1 MTSTRLRPPAH
12 PPLPALSQ
20 LGVMLLCAWRVYNKC
35 SPPTSPNTPPMLLML
50 HHLTQLVSQVVTAC
64 SKTAGPSK
72 AVLHAWWQA
81 LAGTTSKSPELG
93 FLSPGVRFL
102 VMPLTHGHAD
112 QFTPQQPSLTP
123 KCCVLFAAMTCEGT
137 MAGVFDCFYSMS
149 SSGFRANQQ
158 ASIQAYKK
166 ARHGWCTWLSRYD
179 PCNLAGAHC
188 MLIAVTCSWSDP
200 E

>member
-20 LGVMLLCAWRVYNKC
+20 FGVMLLCAWRVYNKC

-50 HHLTQLVSQVVTAC
+50 HHLTQLVSQVVTAY

-72 AVLHAWWQA
+72 AVLHAWWQT

-93 FLSPGVRFL
+93 FLSPGVGFL

-112 QFTPQQPSLTP
+112 LTPQQPNLTP
-123 KCCVLFAAMTCEGT
+123 KCCVLHVAMTCEGT
-137 MAGVFDCFYSMS
+137 MAGVLHLFYSMS
-149 SSGFRANQQ
+149 SALVSEPPRRQ
-158 ASIQAYKK
+158 AS
-166 ARHGWCTWLSRYD
+166 
-179 PCNLAGAHC
+179 
-188 MLIAVTCSWSDP
+188 
-200 E
+200 